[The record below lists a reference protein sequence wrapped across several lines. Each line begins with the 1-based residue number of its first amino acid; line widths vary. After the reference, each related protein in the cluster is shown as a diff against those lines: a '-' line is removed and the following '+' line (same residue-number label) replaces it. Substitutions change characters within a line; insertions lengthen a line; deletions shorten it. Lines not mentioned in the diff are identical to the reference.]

1 VEERIAEHLKKTQE
15 YLSVE
20 LAESTDRAADDVFK
34 LLNGKRQKIADNYLS
49 LKAYAVAAADKIADY
64 VATGKGRG
72 LSSIGDL
79 LQGKRQKI
87 ADNYL
92 SFKAYAVAAADKIT
106 DYKEAGKGLALSS
119 IGDILVTVG
128 AMGAVKPPPAEG
140 LGMGGDTIPAIF
152 SGKSVK
158 VNGAVAAINGLV
170 NEYTKSANQVRERWP
185 IGLGKYLLDK
195 LEISMAGKGVLQ
207 VDKVDGHAGNYV
219 YMNGRSV
226 GLSNKLSD
234 FAGLACRMNLY
245 EATLAKL
252 TAKIQ
257 APIKKADV
265 HVPPPEYQGD

>member
-1 VEERIAEHLKKTQE
+1 
-15 YLSVE
+15 
-20 LAESTDRAADDVFK
+20 
-34 LLNGKRQKIADNYLS
+34 
-49 LKAYAVAAADKIADY
+49 
-64 VATGKGRG
+64 
-72 LSSIGDL
+72 
-79 LQGKRQKI
+79 
-87 ADNYL
+87 
-92 SFKAYAVAAADKIT
+92 
-106 DYKEAGKGLALSS
+106 
-119 IGDILVTVG
+119 
-128 AMGAVKPPPAEG
+128 
-140 LGMGGDTIPAIF
+140 MGGDTIPAIF
-152 SGKSVK
+152 SGKNIK

-170 NEYTKSANQVRERWP
+170 NEYTTSANQVRERWP

-207 VDKVDGHAGNYV
+207 VDKVDGHAGNFV

-257 APIKKADV
+257 APIKKADI

>member
-1 VEERIAEHLKKTQE
+1 MGDTKR
-15 YLSVE
+15 YLQVE
-20 LAESTDRAADDVFK
+20 LIEQAERAADDVF
-34 LLNGKRQKIADNYLS
+34 N
-49 LKAYAVAAADKIADY
+49 
-64 VATGKGRG
+64 
-72 LSSIGDL
+72 L

-140 LGMGGDTIPAIF
+140 LGMGGDSIPAIF

-185 IGLGKYLLDK
+185 IGLGKY
-195 LEISMAGKGVLQ
+195 Q

>member
-1 VEERIAEHLKKTQE
+1 MGE
-15 YLSVE
+15 
-20 LAESTDRAADDVFK
+20 RAADDVF
-34 LLNGKRQKIADNYLS
+34 N
-49 LKAYAVAAADKIADY
+49 
-64 VATGKGRG
+64 
-72 LSSIGDL
+72 L

-106 DYKEAGKGLALSS
+106 DYKEGGK
-119 IGDILVTVG
+119 
-128 AMGAVKPPPAEG
+128 GAVKPPPAEG

-152 SGKSVK
+152 SGKNIK

-170 NEYTKSANQVRERWP
+170 NEYTTSANQVRERWP

-207 VDKVDGHAGNYV
+207 VDKVAGHAGNFV

-257 APIKKADV
+257 APIKKADI